1 MEIFAILG
9 LVLLGVVVIG
19 GIWLWATYNKL
30 VALKVRVEAAWSD
43 ITVQLKRRADL
54 IPNLIETVKSYTAHE
69 KGIFEAVIEARASM
83 LSAQTPGE
91 AGKAEGMLEGALKN
105 LFAVAEAYPDLKASE
120 NFLQLQKEL
129 VDTED
134 KVMAARR
141 FYNAGVR
148 DINTSIRVFPTN
160 MIAKRLSFTPQEF
173 FDVEDPE
180 SIANPPK
187 VEF

>member
-9 LVLLGVVVIG
+9 LVLLAVVVIG

-30 VALKVRVEAAWSD
+30 VTLKVRVEAAWSD

-54 IPNLIETVKSYTAHE
+54 IPNLVDTVKGYASHE
-69 KGIFEAVIEARASM
+69 KGVFEAVTNARASIM
-83 LSAQTPGE
+83 SAQTPAQ
-91 AGKAEGMLEGALKN
+91 AGKAEGMLEGALKS
-105 LFAVAEAYPDLKASE
+105 LFAVAEAYPDLKAST
-120 NFLQLQKEL
+120 NFASLQTEL
-129 VDTED
+129 VDSEN
-134 KVMAARR
+134 KIMAARR
-141 FYNAGVR
+141 FYNSGVR

-160 MIAKRLSFTPQEF
+160 MVARMLSFTPQEF